1 MEGDPIGQLDVV
13 GSRRRLA
20 AQHAEQSTMD
30 KFGRQLE
37 VELRA

>member
-1 MEGDPIGQLDVV
+1 MEDDPIGQLDVV
-13 GSRRRLA
+13 SSRRRLA

-37 VELRA
+37 VELCA